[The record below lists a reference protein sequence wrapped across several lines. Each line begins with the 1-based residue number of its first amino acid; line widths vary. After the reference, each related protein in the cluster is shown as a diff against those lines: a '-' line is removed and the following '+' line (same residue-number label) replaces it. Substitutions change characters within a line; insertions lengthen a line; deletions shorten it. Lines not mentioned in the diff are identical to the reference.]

1 LSKGPVGLVLW
12 GGILAVFLLITRQF
26 QILKK
31 MKLASGTLIFL
42 AITLPWYWL
51 CYQANGYRFVVEFL
65 MRHNLERFTT
75 TRFQHTQPF
84 WFYLAVVFA
93 GFFPWI
99 FQAISPARRFLKKR
113 LRVSSEAEAK
123 ELYIWLWM
131 LAPLLFFSFSQSK
144 LPGYVL
150 PIAPSMALLVASE
163 FELFSTGNSDSL
175 GKKWFNRT
183 AFFQALSVCL
193 LGVVLPIV
201 KNQFNIE
208 IGPFVPQLAGLLIGV
223 GSLGMIF
230 VWRRQ
235 VQPLLACYLMGIG
248 LMVIL
253 ITHQII
259 PQIDH
264 TESARKLAAILKQEG
279 FVNQPILIFGLSRR
293 IEYGL
298 NFYLNTT
305 TKIIYSE
312 HELSPTE
319 EEIFLIAPYGFEP
332 NSFLLHFTVK
342 SETVFHNQKIMKVIP
357 LSRDAATMGPPL
369 ITVQHELL
377 RPPSELPM

>member
-1 LSKGPVGLVLW
+1 MKFAS
-12 GGILAVFLLITRQF
+12 GILIV
-26 QILKK
+26 
-31 MKLASGTLIFL
+31 L

-84 WFYLAVVFA
+84 WFYFAVVFA

-99 FQAISPARRFLKKR
+99 FQVISPARRFLKKR
-113 LRVSSEAEAK
+113 LRVSSEADAK
-123 ELYIWLWM
+123 ELYIWLWV

-144 LPGYVL
+144 LPGYIL
-150 PIAPSMALLVASE
+150 PIAPSMALLAASE
-163 FELFSTGNSDSL
+163 FELLLTRNSDSH
-175 GKKWFNRT
+175 GKKWFDRT

-193 LGVVLPIV
+193 LGVVLPIT
-201 KNQFNIE
+201 KNQLNFE
-208 IGPFVPQLAGLLIGV
+208 IGPFVPQLTGLLIGV

-235 VQPLLACYLMGIG
+235 VQQLLACYVVGVG

-253 ITHQII
+253 IIHQII

-264 TESARKLAAILKQEG
+264 LESARKLAAILKQEG

-305 TKIIYSE
+305 TRIIYSE
-312 HELSPTE
+312 NELSPGK
-319 EEIFLIAPYGFEP
+319 EEIFLIAPCSFEP
-332 NSFLLHFTVK
+332 KSFLLHFTVK
-342 SETVFHNQKIMKVIP
+342 SETVFHHQKIMKVIP
-357 LSRDAATMGPPL
+357 LSRYTAARGPSL
-369 ITVQHELL
+369 IALHELL
-377 RPPSELPM
+377 RSASEASMNYRCQ